1 MRNRFSDQG
10 LPRGCLPLLV
20 ALAGLAIASPAEA
33 RQTHAGH
40 GAGADHAAHANP
52 YAAFGDREIKAL
64 AGDELAAL
72 LAGEGMGF
80 ALAAELNGIPGP
92 LHVLELVEAL
102 GLEPDEVEAVETV
115 FRRMRAETAALG
127 VQVVDLER
135 TLDRRFAHRHIDAE
149 VIRELTGQIAE
160 LTGRIR
166 STHLEAHLEV
176 DALLSDEVRA
186 RYLELRG
193 YATGDRGAGPHDHP

>member
-1 MRNRFSDQG
+1 MRNRLSCRG
-10 LPRGCLPLLV
+10 LPARGLPVLV
-20 ALAGLAIASPAEA
+20 ALAGLAFASPAEA

-40 GAGADHAAHANP
+40 GTGADHAAHANP

-64 AGDELAAL
+64 ANDEVAAL

-92 LHVLELVEAL
+92 LHILELVEAL
-102 GLEPDEVEAVETV
+102 ELAPAQVEAVEAI
-115 FRRMRAETAALG
+115 FRRMRTETAALG
-127 VQVVDLER
+127 AQVVEFER
-135 TLDRRFAHRHIDAE
+135 TLDRRFAHRHIDAAM
-149 VIRELTGQIAE
+149 IRDLTGQIAE
-160 LTGRIR
+160 LRGRIR
-166 STHLEAHLEV
+166 ATHLEAHLEV

-193 YATGDRGAGPHDHP
+193 YGAGDHGVGPHEHP